1 MYKLNSSFKL
11 SKYLQ
16 KYYNKNNNNNNIIF
30 LKIYFIY
37 LSYKNKNSM
46 GNYFS
51 RQNKESIEI
60 INEIDHVHVIVSNS
74 DKKNESGT
82 VNNQTV
88 QDSQDSQDS
97 QCNQDNQGNQC
108 NVLNDHEKKPASIE
122 LDTNNQDKNNNSQID
137 FNKYNDIICKK
148 NLKKRKCKKNK
159 KKHLQ

>member
-16 KYYNKNNNNNNIIF
+16 KYCNKNNNNNNIIIF
-30 LKIYFIY
+30 LKFYFIY

-46 GNYFS
+46 GGYFS
-51 RQNKESIEI
+51 RQNNESIEI

-74 DKKNESGT
+74 DKKNESCGGA

-88 QDSQDSQDS
+88 QDSQDN
-97 QCNQDNQGNQC
+97 QCNQDSQC

-122 LDTNNQDKNNNSQID
+122 LDTNNQDKNNNISQID
-137 FNKYNDIICKK
+137 FNKYNYNDTICKK

>member
-1 MYKLNSSFKL
+1 MKL

-16 KYYNKNNNNNNIIF
+16 KYCNKNNNNNNIIF
-30 LKIYFIY
+30 LKFYFIY

-51 RQNKESIEI
+51 RQNNESIEI

-74 DKKNESGT
+74 DKKNESGGGA

-88 QDSQDSQDS
+88 QDSQDNQG
-97 QCNQDNQGNQC
+97 NQDNQDS
-108 NVLNDHEKKPASIE
+108 VLNDHEKKLASIE
-122 LDTNNQDKNNNSQID
+122 LDTNNQDKNNNISQID
-137 FNKYNDIICKK
+137 FNKYNYNDTICKK

>member
-16 KYYNKNNNNNNIIF
+16 KYCNKNNNNNNIIIF
-30 LKIYFIY
+30 LKFYFIY

-46 GNYFS
+46 GGYFS
-51 RQNKESIEI
+51 RQNNESIEI

-74 DKKNESGT
+74 DKKNESCGGADNQT
-82 VNNQTV
+82 DQTV
-88 QDSQDSQDS
+88 QDSQDSQGNQDS
-97 QCNQDNQGNQC
+97 QNNQDSQGN
-108 NVLNDHEKKPASIE
+108 VLKTASIE
-122 LDTNNQDKNNNSQID
+122 LDTNNDT
-137 FNKYNDIICKK
+137 ICKK